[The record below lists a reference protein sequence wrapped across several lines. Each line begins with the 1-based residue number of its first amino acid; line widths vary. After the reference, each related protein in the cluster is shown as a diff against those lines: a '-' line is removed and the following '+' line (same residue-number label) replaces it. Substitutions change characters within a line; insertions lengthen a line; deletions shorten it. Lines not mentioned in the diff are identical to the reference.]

1 MWNRP
6 PTGWFRIW
14 VFPSKHKIWKCPCSR
29 LGWGF
34 PVDWTNWTVC
44 LFAWRWVQ
52 LTTGKYCVHF
62 MLPPML
68 LSGNFY
74 AIVFACRLQIWHLV
88 NVLFSCKFVN
98 TCFCAGE
105 WMLTDHKYQNLKEKN
120 QQWYT
125 MNSSVLREALFNFSR
140 WEREFIHFSLV
151 LRDENKNSFSFVFQ
165 DKNENTCL
173 SVSCFNWMTTKLWSV
188 FYMVVQ
194 TWAVKLESK

>member
-1 MWNRP
+1 MS
-6 PTGWFRIW
+6 T
-14 VFPSKHKIWKCPCSR
+14 CSR

-34 PVDWTNWTVC
+34 QVDWTNWTVC
-44 LFAWRWVQ
+44 LFAWRCLQ

-105 WMLTDHKYQNLKEKN
+105 WMLTDHKYQNLKEKIN
-120 QQWYT
+120 NGIQCT
-125 MNSSVLREALFNFSR
+125 A
-140 WEREFIHFSLV
+140 
-151 LRDENKNSFSFVFQ
+151 
-165 DKNENTCL
+165 
-173 SVSCFNWMTTKLWSV
+173 VSCKRPFSIFEMRTRIHSFQSRTSRREQEFFQFCVSMRIPVSQSRASIEWLQSYDQYSNTNR
-188 FYMVVQ
+188 VVQ

>member
-1 MWNRP
+1 MS
-6 PTGWFRIW
+6 T
-14 VFPSKHKIWKCPCSR
+14 CSR

-34 PVDWTNWTVC
+34 QVDWTNWTVC
-44 LFAWRWVQ
+44 LFAWRCLQ

-105 WMLTDHKYQNLKEKN
+105 WMLTDHKYQNLKEKIN
-120 QQWYT
+120 NGIQCT
-125 MNSSVLREALFNFSR
+125 A
-140 WEREFIHFSLV
+140 
-151 LRDENKNSFSFVFQ
+151 
-165 DKNENTCL
+165 
-173 SVSCFNWMTTKLWSV
+173 VSCKRPFSIFEFFQFRVSMRIPVSQSRASIEWLQSYDQYSNR
-188 FYMVVQ
+188 VVQ